1 MPYACVIIPSLM
13 EYVSNNDFYEIRLA
27 SIVSN
32 VDKDVLVEL
41 YQPLIGAAATMLYL
55 TLLKQRRND
64 DEDSLYVTE
73 QLINIT
79 QFAPGMI
86 LSARHMLEA
95 VGLLRSYEKKTSDGR
110 YYIYVLYSPKSPKD
124 FFDDVLF
131 KGLLI
136 QYVGEKEAKRLAF
149 KYKINLDI
157 PEEYG
162 EVSASFVDVF
172 HPNYDDP
179 SFKKEFGNSIV
190 GHEPGRVKINFNYD
204 LFFKYISETSQ
215 IMQSSFY
222 KKDLKEIERLAT
234 LFGLDE
240 KQMASIVVDE
250 YEPHSSPHLNYQR
263 VAEKAEDAVKYKIH
277 IPASR
282 QVRSKLS
289 GDAIMK
295 QKVRLMEDVT
305 PADYLS
311 ILQNN
316 TEPAKADL
324 KIVNALSA
332 GYGFPNGII
341 NAIIEYTLNKN
352 NNVLSRNYAEKIAAS
367 LAREKVET
375 TIDAMNYLN
384 RVNVMAKK
392 DMTQKHIEP
401 VEETK
406 KVEKVEEVISDEE
419 MDDILTKLDL
429 KRRGGKK

>member
-1 MPYACVIIPSLM
+1 M
-13 EYVSNNDFYEIRLA
+13 EYVSPADFYEIRLA

-64 DEDSLYVTE
+64 DEDSLYLTE

-79 QFAPGMI
+79 QFAPGMV

-95 VGLLRSYEKKTSDGR
+95 VGLLRTYEKRNSDGR
-110 YYIYVLYSPKSPKD
+110 YFIYVLYSPKSPKD

-136 QYVGEKEAKRLAF
+136 QYVGEKETKRLAF

-157 PEEYG
+157 PEEYS
-162 EVSASFVDVF
+162 EISASFVEVF

-179 SFKKEFGNSIV
+179 AFKKDLGNSIV

-204 LFFKYISETSQ
+204 LFFKYISEKSQ

-240 KQMASIVVDE
+240 KQMADIIIDE
-250 YEPHSSPHLNYQR
+250 YEPHDVPHLNYQH
-263 VAEKAEDAVKYKIH
+263 VAERAEEAIKYKIH
-277 IPASR
+277 VPKAKT
-282 QVRSKLS
+282 VRSKVG
-289 GDAIMK
+289 GDSILK
-295 QKVRLMEDVT
+295 EKIRLMEDVT
-305 PADYLS
+305 PVDFLRY
-311 ILQNN
+311 LQNN
-316 TEPAKADL
+316 TEPAKSDL
-324 KIVNALSA
+324 KIVDALSK
-332 GYGFPNGII
+332 GYGFSNGII
-341 NAIIEYTLNKN
+341 NAIIDYVLNKN
-352 NNVLSRNYAEKIAAS
+352 NNVLTKNYCEKIAAS
-367 LAREKVET
+367 MAREKIET

-384 RVNVMAKK
+384 KITIANKK
-392 DMTQKHIEP
+392 DMSQKAVP
-401 VEETK
+401 TEETK
-406 KVEKVEEVISDEE
+406 KFEKVEEDISDEE
-419 MDDILTKLDL
+419 MNDILTKLDI
-429 KRRGGKK
+429 KKKGGKR